1 MSLPLTYLRDTLF
14 TSPVSVAKNAAAN
27 SSAAGSL
34 AGIATSLNTLGQNG
48 SKQISSASKP
58 SAKNYGTKSTPQQ
71 RAAQSSALDELR
83 ANVLA
88 GNIPNS
94 GSGIVPTTQQKINN
108 FAGSSITATN
118 TVAKGDA
125 EKLDYSGVTYT
136 KGEGNKDTG
145 KKSTNTTKNNGTKKE
160 TKGDGP
166 VAETLLPEI
175 DVSGELNGGPD
186 IPWDMLLGLIGGDGG
201 FSYPG
206 FEASDAYNQAMS
218 YTNSLLSQ
226 LSSGRTSYSDQI
238 DALIKEYQNREKFSY
253 DMNTDP
259 LFQQMLASSMNSG
272 KMAMQDTIG
281 QAAALTGGYGNT
293 YGQAVGNAAY
303 NQYITGAY
311 ENLPDYYNL
320 ALDAYNMEGEQ
331 MLNELDMLRDA
342 DEAEYGRLLNAY
354 NANASNANAIYDR
367 EYSTYLNNKNMAY
380 DQYWNEKN
388 YNFDVVMGM
397 LDQANI
403 DREFDYNAAWNDKV
417 FNYEAGQNALDRE
430 ERAEEREYQRELDK
444 KEWDYKV
451 GKDAISALGG
461 STGYDALTNSDLQ
474 NIKNTWVANGGAS
487 GRGYEAVDAY
497 LSITGKNNVDNEALM
512 GILGNTYSPIGE
524 YIDAVNSMSISPD
537 RKEQVIQEI
546 YDAYARKTAK

>member
-14 TSPVSVAKNAAAN
+14 TSPVSAAKNAAAK
-27 SSAAGSL
+27 SAAANSL

-58 SAKNYGTKSTPQQ
+58 STKNYGTKSTPQQ
-71 RAAQSSALDELR
+71 RAAQNAALNELR
-83 ANVLA
+83 ENVLV

-94 GSGIVPTTQQKINN
+94 GSGIIPTTQQKIND
-108 FAGSSITATN
+108 FAGSSIKATN

-136 KGEGNKDTG
+136 KGEEKKDTG
-145 KKSTNTTKNNGTKKE
+145 TKSANAAKKNDTPKE
-160 TKGDGP
+160 TKGDTS
-166 VAETLLPEI
+166 VAEPTVPED
-175 DVSGELNGGPD
+175 DVSGD
-186 IPWDMLLGLIGGDGG
+186 LIGGLGFDLGGGGGGG
-201 FSYPG
+201 FSYPDFG
-206 FEASDAYNQAMS
+206 VSDAYTQAMN

-226 LSSGRTSYSDQI
+226 MSTGRTSYSDQI

-303 NQYITGAY
+303 NQYITEAY

-342 DEAEYGRLLNAY
+342 DNTEYGRLVNAY
-354 NANASNANAIYDR
+354 NANYNYANDMYDR
-367 EYSTYLNNKNMAY
+367 EYTEYLNDRNFKY
-380 DQYWNEKN
+380 DNYWNEKN
-388 YNFDVVMGM
+388 FNYGAYMDALN
-397 LDQANI
+397 QSNI
-403 DREFDYNAAWNDKV
+403 DREFEYGVQQDT
-417 FNYEAGQNALDRE
+417 LDRA
-430 ERAEEREYQRELDK
+430 ERAEERDYQREQDK
-444 KEWDYKV
+444 LKWDYTYANATS
-451 GKDAISALGG
+451 DLLNSLGM
-461 STGYDALTNSDLQ
+461 TGYDSLTNSEIEALQ
-474 NIKNTWVANGGAS
+474 KVYSSNGGGEKGADAVEARLAALGKNVDMDVVANLLTTS
-487 GRGYEAVDAY
+487 YDLLTPYYEAID
-497 LSITGKNNVDNEALM
+497 SMDISEAEKQRLKSQ
-512 GILGNTYSPIGE
+512 IKL
-524 YIDAVNSMSISPD
+524 DSM
-537 RKEQVIQEI
+537 R
-546 YDAYARKTAK
+546 